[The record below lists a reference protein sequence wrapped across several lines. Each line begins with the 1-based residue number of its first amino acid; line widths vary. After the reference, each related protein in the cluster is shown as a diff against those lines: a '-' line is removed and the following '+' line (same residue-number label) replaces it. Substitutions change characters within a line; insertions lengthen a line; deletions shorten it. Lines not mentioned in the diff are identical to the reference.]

1 MELPQI
7 HDSETCFV
15 GSQRYSYFLFFERSH
30 ITQLVACTYVCQ
42 SCELNSHC
50 FRFSPARAGVVCSL
64 QVQQSRL
71 QGTRWCCGRDNP
83 TKAALSFYRNMTLYI
98 ESMQV
103 RYGVAITVI
112 VVVAIAVDI
121 AVTVKRERL
130 TLAGLSN
137 LISIKE

>member
-1 MELPQI
+1 
-7 HDSETCFV
+7 
-15 GSQRYSYFLFFERSH
+15 
-30 ITQLVACTYVCQ
+30 
-42 SCELNSHC
+42 
-50 FRFSPARAGVVCSL
+50 
-64 QVQQSRL
+64 
-71 QGTRWCCGRDNP
+71 
-83 TKAALSFYRNMTLYI
+83 MTPYI

-112 VVVAIAVDI
+112 VVVAIDV

>member
-15 GSQRYSYFLFFERSH
+15 GPQRYSYFLSFGRSH
-30 ITQLVACTYVCQ
+30 ITQLVARTYVCQ
-42 SCELNSHC
+42 SCEFNSHC

-64 QVQQSRL
+64 RVQQLQL
-71 QGTRWCCGRDNP
+71 QGPRWYRSRNNP
-83 TKAALSFYRNMTLYI
+83 AEAAPGFYSNMTPYI

-103 RYGVAITVI
+103 RHGVAITVI
-112 VVVAIAVDI
+112 VVVAIAVDV